1 MRTVTKTLDIYSIED
16 VKNNEELKE
25 LVLEKNRDI
34 NVDNNYWF
42 EDTLEAWKERLREY
56 GFIEPDIRFSGFCVQ
71 GDGASFTSKAVYL
84 DLYLKAFGLG
94 AYSDRQIK
102 LFLDLIR
109 NYDVVEFYVER
120 SDNHYV
126 HEYTTKVRYNA
137 YLYLYQFDRC
147 PRLQRFLS
155 NFLVDLWTHM
165 QDKIEE
171 LNRKIYKDLSEE
183 YDYLESDEAVMETL
197 EANEYEFT
205 EDGRIY

>member
-42 EDTLEAWKERLREY
+42 DDVIEAWKERLREY
-56 GFIEPDIRFSGFCVQ
+56 GFIDPDIRFSGFWTQ

-84 DLYLKAFGLG
+84 DLYLKEFGH
-94 AYSDRQIK
+94 ASYPDKQIK

-109 NYDVVEFYVER
+109 NYDFVEFGVER
-120 SDNHYV
+120 RDNHYV
-126 HEYTTKVRYNA
+126 HEYTTKAYYNG
-137 YLYLYQFDRC
+137 YLYQFDKC

-155 NFLVDLWTHM
+155 NFLKDLWTHM

-171 LNRKIYKDLSEE
+171 LNREIYKDLSEE

>member
-1 MRTVTKTLDIYSIED
+1 MKTVTKTLDIYSIED

-42 EDTLEAWKERLREY
+42 DDGIEAWKERLREY
-56 GFIEPDIRFSGFCVQ
+56 GFIEPDIQFSGFWSQ

-84 DLYLKAFGLG
+84 DLYLKAFGRDL
-94 AYSDRQIK
+94 YFDKQIK
-102 LFLDLIR
+102 LFLDLIES
-109 NYDVVEFYVER
+109 YDVVEFGVER
-120 SDNHYV
+120 RDYRYV
-126 HEYTTKVRYNA
+126 HEYTTKVY
-137 YLYLYQFDRC
+137 YDEYLYQFNRC

-155 NFLVDLWTHM
+155 NFITDLCTHM

-171 LNRKIYKDLSEE
+171 LNRKIYKDLNAE

-197 EANEYEFT
+197 EVNEYEFT

>member
-42 EDTLEAWKERLREY
+42 VDTLEVWRERLSEY
-56 GFIEPDIRFSGFCVQ
+56 GFIEPAIRFSGFWSQ

-109 NYDVVEFYVER
+109 NYDVVEFSVER
-120 SDNHYV
+120 RDNHYV
-126 HEYTTKVRYNA
+126 HEYTTKVRYDDD
-137 YLYLYQFDRC
+137 YLYKFNRC
-147 PRLQRFLS
+147 PRLQRFLIQ
-155 NFLVDLWTHM
+155 FIEYLRVYM

-171 LNRKIYKDLSEE
+171 LNRKIYKDLNAE

>member
-42 EDTLEAWKERLREY
+42 EGTLESWKERLMEY
-56 GFIEPDIRFSGFCVQ
+56 GFIEPDIRFSGFWAQ

-84 DLYLKAFGLG
+84 DLYLKAFRPT

-109 NYDVVEFYVER
+109 NYDVVEFSVER
-120 SDNHYV
+120 RDNRHV
-126 HEYTTKVRYNA
+126 HEYTTTVWCDD
-137 YLYLYQFDRC
+137 YLYNFNRC
-147 PRLQRFLS
+147 PRLQLLLS
-155 NFLVDLWTHM
+155 NFIEDLRVHM

-171 LNRKIYKDLSEE
+171 LNRKIYKDLNAE

-205 EDGRIY
+205 ADGRIY

>member
-16 VKNNEELKE
+16 VKKNEELKE

-42 EDTLEAWKERLREY
+42 DDTLETWKERLREY
-56 GFIEPDIRFSGFCVQ
+56 GFIDPDIRFSGFWTQ
-71 GDGASFTSKAVYL
+71 GDGASFTSKDVYL
-84 DLYLKAFGLG
+84 DLYLKAFRPT

-109 NYDVVEFYVER
+109 SYDVVEFYVVR
-120 SDNHYV
+120 RDNRYV
-126 HEYTTKVRYNA
+126 HEYTTSVWYDE
-137 YLYLYQFDRC
+137 YLDKFNRC
-147 PRLQRFLS
+147 PRLQRFLIQ
-155 NFLVDLWTHM
+155 FIEYLRAYM

-171 LNRKIYKDLSEE
+171 LNREIYKDLNDE
-183 YDYLESDEAVMETL
+183 YGYLESDEAVMEAL
-197 EANEYEFT
+197 EANGYEFT